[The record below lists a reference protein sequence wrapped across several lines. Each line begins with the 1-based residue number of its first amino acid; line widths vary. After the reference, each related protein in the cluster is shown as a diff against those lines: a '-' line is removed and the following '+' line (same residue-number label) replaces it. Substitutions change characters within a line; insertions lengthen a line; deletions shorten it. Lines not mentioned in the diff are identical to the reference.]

1 MKNIAILVGN
11 SEYQNLNK
19 LHFCRKNISFM
30 QKILSLSKKFEI
42 HIFENYQSEQ
52 LKSGLSK
59 IIRELEKSKINELL
73 FYYTGHGVFKE
84 QFYYLPINFLLIS
97 NLKQRVYLI
106 MNWMICLKV

>member
-19 LHFCRKNISFM
+19 LHFCRKDISSM

-52 LKSGLSK
+52 LK
-59 IIRELEKSKINELL
+59 
-73 FYYTGHGVFKE
+73 
-84 QFYYLPINFLLIS
+84 
-97 NLKQRVYLI
+97 
-106 MNWMICLKV
+106 